1 MNYAALIEESSRQF
15 QQSLQEIA
23 DEHDGK
29 ELNPETLAELTGALQ
44 EASLGASR
52 NFLRGRLE
60 SMDTKDATIR
70 REGTLLRRK
79 GDSGR
84 EVLTR
89 LGPVRIERSMYQAD
103 HGGPAFFPLDELC
116 GIHGLH
122 ATREVRD
129 ACLFQLAFATP
140 KNVEAALRK
149 SAPFRPSAG
158 AIRSMGV
165 EAGMIVDLRGE
176 ELFDQVR
183 REEAA
188 PEGTEILAVSLDGAN
203 VLLNEKGTQK
213 GRPAERPG
221 VETSGASAWRNAMV
235 GSISFHKF
243 GEEED
248 GRPERLA
255 SRYVAQMPEPSFPKF
270 RARFEAEVAYAEKAV
285 GEDAIR
291 VLICDGAR
299 SLWKYAEGNPLFRD
313 FEKILDFYHSA
324 EHLSKAAEAIF
335 GKTSPESAKWYN
347 RWRRKLLEIDNAPE
361 ALVRS
366 MDRYAKRDMGKTR
379 REELAAQ
386 RTFFARNAKRMRYA
400 DFRRRGL
407 PIGSGVVEAAC
418 KTIVKERLCQSGMR
432 WSRTGGQAILNLRAA
447 VKSGR
452 WDRFWKI
459 LAEAQEQH
467 QIPYRDT

>member
-1 MNYAALIEESSRQF
+1 MNHAVLIEESVRQF
-15 QQSLQEIA
+15 KQSLQEIA
-23 DEHDGK
+23 EEHGGK
-29 ELNPETLAELTGALQ
+29 ELCPETLAELTGSLW
-44 EASLGASR
+44 EASLGAAR
-52 NFLRGRLE
+52 NFLQGHLHAN
-60 SMDTKDATIR
+60 DPKDATIR
-70 REGTLLRRK
+70 RDGKLLRRK
-79 GDSGR
+79 DDSGR
-84 EVLTR
+84 EVLTW
-89 LGPVRIERSMYQAD
+89 LGPVRIERSLYQAD

-116 GIHGLH
+116 GFHGLY
-122 ATREVRD
+122 ATREVRE
-129 ACLFQLAFATP
+129 ACLFHLAFMTP

-149 SAPFRPSAG
+149 SAPFQPSAG
-158 AIRSMGV
+158 AIRSMGL
-165 EAGMIVDLRGE
+165 EAGMILDLRDE

-183 REEAA
+183 NGEAA

-221 VETSGASAWRNAMV
+221 VEASGASAWRNAMV

-243 GEEED
+243 GEGED

-270 RARFEAEVAYAEKAV
+270 RARFEAEVAHAKKAV

-291 VLICDGAR
+291 VLVCDGAR
-299 SLWKYAEGNPLFRD
+299 SLWKYAENNPLFRD
-313 FEKILDFYHSA
+313 FEKILDFYHAA